1 MRNGSI
7 YKQMEPERGHGVK
20 KGASPRSEASSQETG
35 DYAGK
40 SHAGVQSWYSM
51 PLRVLGQGPFLN
63 KNAQPASKS
72 YLVLGEGQAP
82 LGWVRA
88 DSFLLSHCLSE
99 TGSKSSLEEDT
110 PLLYAPSV
118 DPCAYPAS
126 AILTGSSSW

>member
-1 MRNGSI
+1 M
-7 YKQMEPERGHGVK
+7 
-20 KGASPRSEASSQETG
+20 
-35 DYAGK
+35 
-40 SHAGVQSWYSM
+40 QSWYSV

-99 TGSKSSLEEDT
+99 TGSKSSPEEDT
-110 PLLYAPSV
+110 PLCPFCGPLRLRCFCHSDGVIIMVSGPQCS
-118 DPCAYPAS
+118 
-126 AILTGSSSW
+126 